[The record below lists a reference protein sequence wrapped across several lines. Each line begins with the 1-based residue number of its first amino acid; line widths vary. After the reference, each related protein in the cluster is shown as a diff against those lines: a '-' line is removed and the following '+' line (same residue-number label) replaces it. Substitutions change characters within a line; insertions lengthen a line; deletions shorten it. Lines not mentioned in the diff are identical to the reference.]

1 MHPGDEKSGV
11 QQQQPIQGSKTAGV
25 LPVLCIMLVC
35 LILYA
40 GALSGGFIY
49 DDNLQVLK
57 NPLIRDLRH
66 IPEIFRRSAWTFE
79 GAPETSNY
87 YRPLQNLFYLFT
99 YYISGLQA
107 WGFHVVN
114 VLFHTAN
121 ALLVFFITAR
131 IVGDSRSSSSYAFVT
146 PPLIAALLFATH
158 PVNTEAVIWVAGLP
172 DVSFAF
178 FYLLSFYFYLPCQDQ
193 GARNYLLSLAAFFL
207 ATLCKEPGL
216 TLPFVLIAYDYVFRE
231 ASFWS
236 FNTVKRHMPYLI
248 IAGIYLFIRISVLG
262 DFAPLEPV
270 VSTSSYEAAIS
281 IFPLFSRYL
290 ALLLLPVNLNFWPVF
305 DALASLL
312 SLRGIAALAV
322 SISFLGAIWVAARK
336 KSLTFLSLLFIL
348 VPLLPALYVQGII
361 GKPLAERYLYL
372 STFGFALLPAHLL
385 QRAGKE
391 YQRAAPLLPVIFLLV
406 IGIYSAG
413 TISRSRVWRDDVTLF
428 SDTVKKS
435 PESLVPRLE
444 LGNALLAKGYPGE
457 AITQYQAA
465 LRMDPNLYV
474 IHYHLGIALEKKNR
488 LYDAVEQYLIATA
501 LNPAVPDIHADA
513 GRAYAKS
520 GFLDPA
526 IEQFLI
532 AVQLQPS
539 KAYQRNL
546 LGVAYM
552 QKGLIDNAIEQ
563 FTEAASLDPSTA
575 SFTRNLSDA
584 IAGKKSAG
592 SLNSLIASFGERYEE
607 RPVTTADIIKFA
619 R

>member
-1 MHPGDEKSGV
+1 MHPGDEKSGL
-11 QQQQPIQGSKTAGV
+11 QQLPPIQARHTTGV
-25 LPVLCIMLVC
+25 LPVLCIMLVS
-35 LILYA
+35 LIVYA

-66 IPEIFRRSAWTFE
+66 IPEIFLRSAWTFE

-87 YRPLQNLFYLFT
+87 YRPLQNLFYLCT
-99 YYISGLQA
+99 YYIFGLQA

-114 VLFHTAN
+114 VLFHAAN
-121 ALLVFFITAR
+121 ALLVLFITAR
-131 IVGDSRSSSSYAFVT
+131 ITGDSRSSASYAFVS

-178 FYLLSFYFYLPCQDQ
+178 FYLLSFYFYLRSQEQ
-193 GARNYLLSLAAFFL
+193 GAGNYLLSLGAFFL
-207 ATLCKEPGL
+207 ANLCKEPGL
-216 TLPFVLIAYDYVFRE
+216 TLPFILIAYDYVFRE
-231 ASFWS
+231 GPFWS
-236 FNTVKRHMPYLI
+236 FHTAKRHLPYFLV
-248 IAGIYLFIRISVLG
+248 AGLYLFIRISVLG

-290 ALLLLPVNLNFWPVF
+290 AILLLPTNLNFWPVF
-305 DALASLL
+305 DPLASLL
-312 SLRGIAALAV
+312 SLRGITALT
-322 SISFLGAIWVAARK
+322 ISTAFLGALWAAARK
-336 KSLTFLSLLFIL
+336 KSLIFLSLLFIL

-372 STFGFALLPAHLL
+372 STFGFAMLPAYLL
-385 QRAGKE
+385 QRTEKE
-391 YQRAAPLLPVIFLLV
+391 SQRAASVIAVILLLV

-413 TISRSRVWRDDVTLF
+413 TISRGRVWRDDIMLF
-428 SDTVKKS
+428 SDTVNKS

-444 LGNALLAKGYPGE
+444 LGNALLAKGYPDG

-465 LRMDPNLYV
+465 MRIDPNLYV
-474 IHYHLGIALEKKNR
+474 VHYHLGIALEKKNR
-488 LYDAVEQYLIATA
+488 LYDAVEQYLIAAA
-501 LNPAVPDIHADA
+501 LNPAVADIHADA

-575 SFTRNLSDA
+575 SIRRNLSDA
-584 IAGKKSAG
+584 MAGKKSASPMNG
-592 SLNSLIASFGERYEE
+592 LIASFRGRYEE